1 MENVYTNFP
10 SERCLLLERS
20 SPLIQFPESNTIWT
34 ANAMTDSILKF
45 CINSR
50 MIYSMPAARLHDD
63 TYPYE
68 EQEQSLSQ
76 LHLHFHLQFHWGCQ
90 LHSDCFVLTRNA
102 GSRVGLKLLQC
113 QVGNEKLCM
122 KWSLNVEKVRSPVN
136 EDSDLMVTEN
146 YGGEMGV
153 YR

>member
-1 MENVYTNFP
+1 MIDNIP
-10 SERCLLLERS
+10 
-20 SPLIQFPESNTIWT
+20 
-34 ANAMTDSILKF
+34 KF

-50 MIYSMPAARLHDD
+50 MIYSMSAAVNSPTACLHED

-76 LHLHFHLQFHWGCQ
+76 LHLQFHLQFQWGCQ
-90 LHSDCFVLTRNA
+90 LHSDCFVLTRNVDLRA
-102 GSRVGLKLLQC
+102 GLKLLQC

-122 KWSLNVEKVRSPVN
+122 KRPLNVEKVRSRAN
-136 EDSDLMVTEN
+136 EDCDLMVTEN